1 MSKTPQQTI
10 SPTELIILLGL
21 MTSLGALTIDLQLPA
36 MPDIAAAFGL
46 APGNEQ
52 QWMITSYMF
61 GFAVAQ
67 LFYGPVA
74 DSVGRKPVL
83 LFGLSVYIFASI
95 ACLLADSFSLFLAA
109 RALQGVGAAAAR
121 IMVNAI
127 TRDHFAGNEMAKVT
141 SLVMMIFI
149 MVPVFAPTLGA
160 LILKLGPWQTI
171 IYAYLIFGIV
181 MAIWVIWRLPESLS
195 KDNKRPF
202 NFTQIWLSFKTVL
215 NEPVSMVFAIISGL
229 VFSGFM
235 AYLNASEQ
243 IFSQM
248 YDAKDKFPQIFGGIA
263 LFFGLAAFLNAK
275 VVMRLGVYLVTFWAM
290 LLLFVV
296 NLLGLMLAWFYAGIP
311 PFWLLVFY
319 LGFINVCI
327 GLIYG
332 NLIAIA
338 MLPLGNHAGMGASVI
353 GVVSALIAA
362 SLGAFISQQVSDNV
376 IAIVLGFFGSSLLAF
391 TLLFIFRK
399 QVIEVTN

>member
-1 MSKTPQQTI
+1 MSKIQASVI
-10 SPTELIILLGL
+10 SSTELIVLLGL

-36 MPDIAAAFGL
+36 MPEIAAAFGL

-61 GFAVAQ
+61 GFAAAQ
-67 LFYGPVA
+67 LFYGPVS
-74 DSVGRKPVL
+74 DSIGRKPVL
-83 LFGLSVYIFASI
+83 LFGLAVYIVGSI
-95 ACLLADSFSLFLAA
+95 ACLWVESFSLFLAA

-160 LILKLGPWQTI
+160 LILKFGPWQSI
-171 IYAYLIFGIV
+171 IYAYLCFGILLT
-181 MAIWVIWRLPESLS
+181 IWVVLRLPESLS
-195 KDNKRPF
+195 ETKQRSF
-202 NFTQIWLSFKTVL
+202 NLTQIWLSFKAVL

-275 VVMRLGVYLVTFWAM
+275 IVMRVGVYLVTFWAM
-290 LLLFVV
+290 FLLLLV
-296 NLLGLMLAWFYAGIP
+296 NSIGFALTSIYGGLP

-319 LGFINVCI
+319 LGFINICI

-362 SLGAFISQQVSDNV
+362 SLGAFISQQISDNV
-376 IAIVLGFFGSSLLAF
+376 TAVVMGFFGSSVLAF
-391 TLLFIFRK
+391 LLLFIFRK
-399 QVIEVTN
+399 RVIEVTS

>member
-1 MSKTPQQTI
+1 MSEIKEHAI
-10 SPTELIILLGL
+10 SPFELIILLGL

-36 MPDIAAAFGL
+36 MPEIAAAFGL
-46 APGNEQ
+46 APGNQQ
-52 QWMITSYMF
+52 QWMITAYLF

-67 LFYGPVA
+67 LFYGA
-74 DSVGRKPVL
+74 ISDSIGRKPVL
-83 LFGLSVYIFASI
+83 MFGLVVYILASI
-95 ACLLADSFSLFLAA
+95 LCLLVESFTLFLAA

-127 TRDHFAGNEMAKVT
+127 ARDHFAGNEMAKVT

-149 MVPVFAPTLGA
+149 LVPVLAPTLGA
-160 LILKLGPWQTI
+160 IILQFGTWITI
-171 IYAYLIFGIV
+171 IYAYLAFGV
-181 MAIWVIWRLPESLS
+181 LLAFWVLWRLPESLS
-195 KDNKRPF
+195 DAHKKDF
-202 NFTQIWLSFKTVL
+202 NLTQIWSSFKAVL
-215 NEPVSMVFAIISGL
+215 SEPVSMVFAIISGL

-248 YDAKDKFPQIFGGIA
+248 YDAKNQFPQIFGGIA

-275 VVMRLGVYLVTFWAM
+275 IVMKLGVYCVTYWAM
-290 LLLFVV
+290 FLLLFVNV
-296 NLLGLMLAWFYAGIP
+296 IGMSITWVFNGLP

-319 LGFINVCI
+319 LGFINICI

-338 MLPLGNHAGMGASVI
+338 MLPLENHAGMGASVI
-353 GVVSALIAA
+353 GVISAMIAA
-362 SLGAFISQQVSDNV
+362 SLGILISQQINDNV
-376 IAIVLGFFGSSLLAF
+376 MAISLGFLGSSLMAF
-391 TLLFIFRK
+391 ALLFVFRK
-399 QVIEVTN
+399 QVIEVTS